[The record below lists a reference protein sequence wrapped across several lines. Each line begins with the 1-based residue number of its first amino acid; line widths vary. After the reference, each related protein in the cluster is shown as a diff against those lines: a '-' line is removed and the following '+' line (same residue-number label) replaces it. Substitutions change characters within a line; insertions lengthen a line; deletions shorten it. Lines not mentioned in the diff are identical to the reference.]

1 MCTVLIT
8 VRTVFFFQGP
18 IIPIQFNI
26 LDRHVRSRYKRNT
39 RAVKNSASTSYTYRN
54 SSRKIESRHTYV
66 LLTLMVANTTYLQK
80 RFQNL
85 KKTMGTRRNNIENI
99 VSVQIY
105 LYLLIE
111 ILFLNFGDDVQRERV
126 LVVSSGCDSTFIH

>member
-1 MCTVLIT
+1 MCMVLIT